1 MENRWWSE
9 VENWGN
15 LGMGDLVPGETQ
27 ARPGGA
33 LSAVATQSKQG
44 QQDLKVVPTPKARPG
59 NKENYFQFGFEIDT
73 SILNK
78 YIYFLTFIHMYSLG
92 FPSTEEKALIR
103 K

>member
-44 QQDLKVVPTPKARPG
+44 QQNLKVVPSHKSQLSRLVLVMKRKNCCLG
-59 NKENYFQFGFEIDT
+59 
-73 SILNK
+73 LNLN
-78 YIYFLTFIHMYSLG
+78 LTA
-92 FPSTEEKALIR
+92 AL

>member
-33 LSAVATQSKQG
+33 LSAVRLNLNRDNKTSRWSQLPRLVLAVKRIIFNLG
-44 QQDLKVVPTPKARPG
+44 LK
-59 NKENYFQFGFEIDT
+59 
-73 SILNK
+73 
-78 YIYFLTFIHMYSLG
+78 LTLLF
-92 FPSTEEKALIR
+92 
-103 K
+103 